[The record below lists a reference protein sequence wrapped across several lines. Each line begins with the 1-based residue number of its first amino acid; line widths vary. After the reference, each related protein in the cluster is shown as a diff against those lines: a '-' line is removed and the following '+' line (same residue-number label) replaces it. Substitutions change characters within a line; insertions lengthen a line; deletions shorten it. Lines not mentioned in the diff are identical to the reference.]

1 MIKTVNA
8 SPIIPALIGAA
19 AALITSIVSILV
31 SAAFLSE
38 SKSLEIMTAVLP
50 KILQV
55 ISALV
60 GGFFAGKFSK
70 ERPYLSGIISG
81 LIFSTVIT
89 VGSLISSGFE
99 LYYAIVSTITVTAAS
114 FVGSLLSMDR
124 GKNGAAKRRSIM
136 KKMRV

>member
-38 SKSLEIMTAVLP
+38 SKSLEIMTAILP
-50 KILQV
+50 KVFQV
-55 ISALV
+55 ISAII
-60 GGFFAGKFSK
+60 GGYFAGKFSK
-70 ERPYLSGIISG
+70 ERGYLSAIVSG
-81 LIFSTVIT
+81 LIFSLFIA
-89 VGSLISSGFE
+89 VGSLIGSGFE
-99 LYYAIVSTITVTAAS
+99 IYYTLVSMLTVLTAS
-114 FVGSLLSMDR
+114 FIGSLLSKDR
-124 GKNGAAKRRSIM
+124 GKSGAAKRRSIM